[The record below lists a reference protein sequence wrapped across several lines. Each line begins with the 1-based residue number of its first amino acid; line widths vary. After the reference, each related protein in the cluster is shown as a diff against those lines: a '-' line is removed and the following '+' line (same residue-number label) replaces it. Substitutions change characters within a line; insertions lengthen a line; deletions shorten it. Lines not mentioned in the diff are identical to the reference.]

1 MAYSDVAA
9 LSGDVNFI
17 LRTSACYAIET
28 ADAETKKNPQQ
39 WAMDHAWE
47 MAAQPG
53 FGEAYTY
60 ARDTDV
66 EDPGNNPGVITDA
79 QILSA
84 VQSIMSKEAS

>member
-1 MAYSDVAA
+1 MAYSDIAA
-9 LSGDVNFI
+9 LAADQDFA
-17 LRTSACYAIET
+17 LRTVACVAVET
-28 ADAETKKNPQQ
+28 QGAETKVDPGIWQ
-39 WAMDHAWE
+39 AAHAWD

-66 EDPGNNPGVITDA
+66 EKPGENPGVITDA

-84 VQSIMSKEAS
+84 VQAIGTTEAV